1 MESRMERR
9 KNIGTLRRQV
19 RGSPDSEQQ
28 SPTGAKTVLL
38 AGSYAPSLVNFR
50 GPLVS
55 AIVQRG
61 HRVIAVAPA
70 IDPATADQLRV
81 LGAEPREF
89 EVTNQSLNP
98 FGLLKSLREM
108 RAMVTSVRPDVII
121 AYTIKP
127 VLLGALAGKA
137 QGIPK
142 IVSMITGAGY
152 AFTGGFEPKRLLSR
166 IAATVLYRIALRRSD
181 WVVFQNQDD
190 EQLFRRLGLLSRR
203 QKVCQING
211 SGVDLDHFSQ
221 APQPPGLTFLMVSR
235 LLKDKGVREYAA
247 AATRLKAERP
257 DVSFRLAG
265 YIDSSPDSISES
277 ELQELITNG
286 VEFLGDLR
294 DIRPAIAACSVYV
307 LPSYREGTPRSV
319 LEAMAMGRAIITS
332 DAPGCRET
340 VAHGVNGFLVQ
351 PRDSEALYRA
361 MLKFVAEPRLTA
373 RMGKE
378 SRAIAET
385 KYDVVNVNGDLM
397 RIAEL

>member
-1 MESRMERR
+1 MERR
-9 KNIGTLRRQV
+9 TNIGPWRR
-19 RGSPDSEQQ
+19 RARASSDSDRQNRVG
-28 SPTGAKTVLL
+28 TKTVLL

-55 AIVQRG
+55 AIVKRG
-61 HRVIAVAPA
+61 HRVIAVAPG
-70 IDPATADQLRV
+70 IDAATAEQIRV
-81 LGAEPREF
+81 LGADPRELQ
-89 EVTNQSLNP
+89 VTNQSLNP

-108 RAMVTSVRPDVII
+108 RTLVKSVKPDVII

-137 QGIPK
+137 EGVPK

-166 IAATVLYRIALRRSD
+166 IAATALYKIALRRSH

-190 EQLFRRLGLLSRR
+190 EQLFRRLGLVSRR
-203 QKVCQING
+203 QKVCRING

-221 APQPPGLTFLMVSR
+221 APQPAGPTFLMVSR

-247 AATRLKAERP
+247 AATRLKTERP
-257 DVSFRLAG
+257 EVSIHLAG
-265 YIDSSPDSISES
+265 YIDSSPNSISEN
-277 ELQELITNG
+277 ELQELIRNG
-286 VEFLGDLR
+286 VEFLGKLGDV
-294 DIRPAIAACSVYV
+294 RPAMAACSVYV

-319 LEAMAMGRAIITS
+319 LEAMAMGRAIITT

-340 VAHGVNGFLVQ
+340 VGPGVNGLLIQ
-351 PRDSEALYRA
+351 PRDSDGLYRA
-361 MLKFVAEPRLTA
+361 MLKFIAEPRLAA

-385 KYDVVNVNGDLM
+385 KYDVDKVNSDLI

>member
-1 MESRMERR
+1 
-9 KNIGTLRRQV
+9 
-19 RGSPDSEQQ
+19 
-28 SPTGAKTVLL
+28 
-38 AGSYAPSLVNFR
+38 
-50 GPLVS
+50 
-55 AIVQRG
+55 
-61 HRVIAVAPA
+61 
-70 IDPATADQLRV
+70 
-81 LGAEPREF
+81 
-89 EVTNQSLNP
+89 
-98 FGLLKSLREM
+98 
-108 RAMVTSVRPDVII
+108 
-121 AYTIKP
+121 
-127 VLLGALAGKA
+127 
-137 QGIPK
+137 
-142 IVSMITGAGY
+142 
-152 AFTGGFEPKRLLSR
+152 
-166 IAATVLYRIALRRSD
+166 
-181 WVVFQNQDD
+181 VFQNQDD

-319 LEAMAMGRAIITS
+319 LAAMAMGRAIITS